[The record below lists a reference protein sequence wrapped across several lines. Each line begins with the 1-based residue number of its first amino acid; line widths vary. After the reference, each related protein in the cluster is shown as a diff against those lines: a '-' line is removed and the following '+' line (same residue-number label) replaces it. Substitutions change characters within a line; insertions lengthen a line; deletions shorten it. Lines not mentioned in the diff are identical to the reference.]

1 MKYGNYIYDPKK
13 KRWINQ
19 ITGQT
24 ALLGNRLKTREGDYI
39 QLNSNGT
46 VTKVGSVSGGLSK
59 EYIALKKK
67 LGQAVDIK
75 AEDTAMRQGLIK
87 DRQTGKWRLDT
98 EDKRKTKVIDG
109 RQYYFRNVGN
119 GKGVWTNFDTGLD
132 LSTDKAK
139 IEKTIQQNIKKKLD
153 KKKDE
158 SISEKIGK
166 LGIISGL
173 VDAGLDKIGVEN
185 ELARAGVQA
194 ASNFVYSIP
203 LVGTTLSLA
212 DAGILAANGRY
223 GDAAAAIGFGLLPGG
238 KSLKTFKQLKEA
250 SKLRK
255 LLPKRLGIDSR
266 SIIDRRGSTSL
277 RDLRTKYQT
286 LSPQDYLGKRLGKLV
301 AGDKNIKLSSK
312 QIKNFNRIKDSLK
325 VGGIGT
331 SIGQSIYETQQDFNK
346 AQQEA
351 YNDQIKLQQR
361 LNEQDQISGLWLGRL
376 DNNNITDTLNRE
388 SGSNKFTPEVA
399 QYMKDQLAYKN
410 ITLKDL
416 FNQ

>member
-24 ALLGNRLKTREGDYI
+24 ALLGNRLKTKEGDYI

-46 VTKVGSVSGGLSK
+46 VTKVGSVSRGLSK

-109 RQYYFRNVGN
+109 RQYYLSNVGN
-119 GKGVWTNFDTGLD
+119 SKGTWTNFDTGLD

-139 IEKTIQQNIKKKLD
+139 IEKAIQQNIKKKLD

-185 ELARAGVQA
+185 ELARAGIQM
-194 ASNFVYSIP
+194 ASNFAYSIP

-212 DAGILAANGRY
+212 DVGILAANGRY

-312 QIKNFNRIKDSLK
+312 QIKNFNRIKNSLK
-325 VGGIGT
+325 VGGIGAGL
-331 SIGQSIYETQQDFNK
+331 GQYIYETQQDFNK